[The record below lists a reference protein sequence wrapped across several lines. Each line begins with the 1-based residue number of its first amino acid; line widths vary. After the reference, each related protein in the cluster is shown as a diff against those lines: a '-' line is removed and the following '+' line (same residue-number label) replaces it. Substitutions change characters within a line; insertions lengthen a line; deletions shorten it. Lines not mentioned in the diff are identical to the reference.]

1 MTEDQIERIAENR
14 MDALDRDYLKGRL
27 DSETYDKK
35 VAELDE
41 WVKSEIRRNSLAL
54 SRMEA

>member
-41 WVKSEIRRNSLAL
+41 WVKSEIHRNSLAL